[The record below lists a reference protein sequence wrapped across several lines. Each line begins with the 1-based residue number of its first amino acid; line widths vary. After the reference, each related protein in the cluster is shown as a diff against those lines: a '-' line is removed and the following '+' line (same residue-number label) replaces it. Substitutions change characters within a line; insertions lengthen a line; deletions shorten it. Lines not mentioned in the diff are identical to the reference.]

1 MRGYTAG
8 IIRHRPA
15 RIDRSII
22 TPMFAQQIINGV
34 ALGAVYALLA
44 LGYTMVYGI
53 LQLINFAHGEVYM
66 LGAYLGIIVLGALT
80 APGMHLGIATAL
92 TLSLLITMLFCGAY
106 GAMIERVAYRPLRR
120 AAKLS
125 PLISA
130 VGMSII
136 LQNFV
141 MLAQGKEYKF
151 LPPLL
156 EAEGFSL
163 FGARVSPVE
172 IIILGTSLT
181 LMTGLHLFISR
192 TRLGKAMRAT
202 SQDMTMAGLVGINSN
217 RVISITFI
225 IGSALAAVAGVLV
238 TLYYGVVHFFMGYTA
253 GLKAFTAAVLGG
265 IGSIPGA
272 MLGGVVLGL
281 IENFGASYVSSVY
294 KDAFAFVVLIVTLI
308 IRPSGLLGQKNLDK
322 V

>member
-1 MRGYTAG
+1 
-8 IIRHRPA
+8 
-15 RIDRSII
+15 
-22 TPMFAQQIINGV
+22 MFSQQLINGL
-34 ALGAVYALLA
+34 ALGAVYALIA

-66 LGAYLGIIVLGALT
+66 LGAYLGIIVLGFLT
-80 APGMHLGIATAL
+80 SPVGGGIGIGLA
-92 TLSLLITMLFCGAY
+92 LLITLVVSMAFCAAY
-106 GAMIERVAYRPLRR
+106 GAAIERTAYRPLRR
-120 AAKLS
+120 SGKLT

-130 VGMSII
+130 VGMSIV

-141 MLAQGKEYKF
+141 MIAQGKEYKN
-151 LPPLL
+151 LRPLIPT
-156 EAEGFSL
+156 EGFTVL
-163 FGARVSPVE
+163 GASVSPLQVM
-172 IIILGTSLT
+172 ILAVSLL
-181 LMTGLHLFISR
+181 LMVLLQLFVTQ

-202 SQDMTMAGLVGINSN
+202 SQDRTMAGLVGIDSN
-217 RVISITFI
+217 RVIAVTFM
-225 IGSALAAVAGVLV
+225 IGSALAAVAGIMV

-281 IENFGASYVSSVY
+281 IENFGASYLSSVY
-294 KDAFAFVVLIVTLI
+294 KDAFAFLVLIVTLI
-308 IRPSGLLGQKNLDK
+308 IRPSGLLGQRSLDK

>member
-1 MRGYTAG
+1 
-8 IIRHRPA
+8 
-15 RIDRSII
+15 
-22 TPMFAQQIINGV
+22 
-34 ALGAVYALLA
+34 
-44 LGYTMVYGI
+44 MVYGI

-66 LGAYLGIIVLGALT
+66 LGAYLGIIVLGVLTSFGLT
-80 APGMHLGIATAL
+80 ASHLP
-92 TLSLLITMLFCGAY
+92 LSLVIAIAVSMAFCAAY
-106 GAMIERVAYRPLRR
+106 GAAIERIAYRQLRH
-120 AAKLS
+120 AAKLA

-136 LQNFV
+136 LQNIV
-141 MLAQGKEYKF
+141 MLAQGKEYKN

-156 EAEGFSL
+156 SSEGL
-163 FGARVSPVE
+163 AIGGANASPVQLF
-172 IIILGTSLT
+172 ILGASVL
-181 LMTGLHLFISR
+181 LMIVLHLFVAR

-202 SQDMTMAGLVGINSN
+202 SQDRVMAGLVGININ
-217 RVISITFI
+217 LVISVTFM
-225 IGSALAAVAGVLV
+225 IGSALAAVAGVMV

-272 MLGGVVLGL
+272 MLGGFVLGL

-294 KDAFAFVVLIVTLI
+294 KDAFAFLVLIITLI
-308 IRPSGLLGQKNLDK
+308 LRPSGLLGQKAVDK